1 MSPSEMTRTVTLS
14 LLDRLIDR
22 DPKSRS
28 EPMPTTGQSLRA
40 MKAALRSEL
49 EWLMNTRRIAKDLPE
64 SCTEVRRSV
73 YYYGLPDISSMSTF
87 STSDQS
93 ALLQTIESAIDV
105 FEPRLARVRVSLRPI
120 AGMGRMLHFV
130 IEGLLRVDP
139 VPEQIVFDTVL
150 ELSSGAYQIQG
161 DASAR

>member
-1 MSPSEMTRTVTLS
+1 MSPRMTQTVTLS
-14 LLDRLIDR
+14 VLDRLIDH

-28 EPMPTTGQSLRA
+28 EPVPTPAQSLRA

-64 SCTEVRRSV
+64 SCAEVRSSV
-73 YYYGLPDISSMSTF
+73 YYYGLPDVSSMSTF
-87 STSDQS
+87 STTDQN
-93 ALLQTIESAIDV
+93 ALLQAIESAIHL

-120 AGMGRMLHFV
+120 AGMARMLHFI

-161 DASAR
+161 DAGAR